1 MINFDLMYNFS
12 YFKRRKGTKNLEN
25 GQKNYRHYFVG
36 CENCANFVAK

>member
-1 MINFDLMYNFS
+1 MYNFS

-36 CENCANFVAK
+36 CENCAIFVTE